1 MQTEDESVADFKA
14 CLEALFSQHSEFHS
28 INEVTQ
34 PALAALFVNRFSPEI
49 NGLIKMQ
56 KKRWETMGLT
66 ELMNIARHFERTLE
80 QDHKDPPIYWL
91 YGYNSSEAR
100 DLK

>member
-1 MQTEDESVADFKA
+1 MNLWQILA
-14 CLEALFSQHSEFHS
+14 CLEALFPQHSEFHS

-56 KKRWETMGLT
+56 KRRWETMGLT
-66 ELMNIARHFERTLE
+66 ELMNIARHFERSLE
-80 QDHKDPPIYWL
+80 QDQKDPSIYWL
-91 YGYNSSEAR
+91 YGSEAR